1 MADAKK
7 ALTPLHDLIRS
18 VIDEAWA
25 EWRIVQRFRDEKGMG
40 APMYPRT
47 VSNYVF
53 DAIARRAIPRFGAK
67 DSAMVLID
75 AQSFK
80 IYINGTL
87 IRIKKGGED
96 HLGCNW
102 PTQMALAFEE
112 LDGQLPGLPP
122 ETTKLEIIWLPN
134 EIWTQIEQV
143 LVVARDGDKLLWQYE
158 IPPAAGAII
167 ETLPIAPVTRPDTTD
182 TGDLVKPK
190 VAKAKK
196 QSKS

>member
-7 ALTPLHDLIRS
+7 ALAPFHNLIRS
-18 VIDEAWA
+18 VVDDAWA
-25 EWRIVQRFRDEKGMG
+25 EWRTVQRYREEKGMG
-40 APMYPRT
+40 ASMYPRT
-47 VSNYVF
+47 ISNYMF
-53 DAIARRAIPRFGAK
+53 DAIARRAIPGFGAK
-67 DSAMVLID
+67 ESVMVLID

-80 IYINGTL
+80 VYISGTL
-87 IRIKKGGED
+87 IRMKKGGED

-112 LDGQLPGLPP
+112 LDGQLPGLPS

-158 IPPAAGAII
+158 IPPAAGAGA
-167 ETLPIAPVTRPDTTD
+167 EPISMPFTRPDATD
-182 TGDLVKPK
+182 TGNLVKPK
-190 VAKAKK
+190 AARAKK